1 MTHPTGNQPPAGQ
14 GQAGQGQAHPGWPG
28 QGPAS
33 QQVGGPQQARVVPRE
48 PLSPSTVLWLVGVT
62 AVAILIQLG
71 VMIVELLYLVEAPFL
86 DSMTVTTIL
95 ALAAVVTALV
105 AIAAWIA
112 ALVLSIIVARRGRG
126 RLRAG
131 AIVLLVGLVAGFF
144 LSVEITGDTSLLPD
158 SLVTA
163 TRVLGLVLDLVELGL
178 RVAGVILLL
187 LGLRQL
193 TSGTPAR

>member
-28 QGPAS
+28 QGPGS
-33 QQVGGPQQARVVPRE
+33 QQVGGPQQAWVVPRE

-86 DSMTVTTIL
+86 DSMTVTNIL

>member
-1 MTHPTGNQPPAGQ
+1 M
-14 GQAGQGQAHPGWPG
+14 
-28 QGPAS
+28 
-33 QQVGGPQQARVVPRE
+33 
-48 PLSPSTVLWLVGVT
+48 
-62 AVAILIQLG
+62 AILIQLG

-86 DSMTVTTIL
+86 DSMTVTNIL